1 MLVWSQCYLT
11 KFIISHVLIIFCEL
25 LSGGDRRAQSLHSI
39 LSQTL
44 SNQRRD
50 GGLG

>member
-1 MLVWSQCYLT
+1 MLGWSQIYLK
-11 KFIISHVLIIFCEL
+11 KFIINYIFIFCEL

-44 SNQRRD
+44 SNQRGD